1 MIQLLQVSK
10 HYAGGGDALRDVDL
24 QISGG
29 EMVTLLG
36 PSGAGKSTLL
46 RLMGGIERAS
56 SGTVELF
63 GQDTAQLDASRLALV
78 RQQIGLIF
86 EDFKLLSDRTA
97 LQNVLLPLQ
106 IAGHGLAEA
115 RRRARAALERVGL
128 GDRADTRPDHL
139 SGGEQQRLCI
149 ARAVVSRPALIL
161 ADEPTGNLDAGQ
173 SAIIADMLK
182 AFHAIGTTVVVA
194 THDPLF
200 RDRLAG
206 RAVRV
211 EGGRVAADAAT
222 ASRGGGSR

>member
-1 MIQLLQVSK
+1 MIRLRQVSK
-10 HYAGGGDALRDVDL
+10 HYDGDGQALSKVDL
-24 QISGG
+24 EIAGG

-46 RLMGGIERAS
+46 RLMGGIERPS

-63 GQDTAQLDASRLALV
+63 GQDTGQLDASRLALV
-78 RQQIGLIF
+78 RQQIGLVF
-86 EDFKLLSDRTA
+86 EDFKLLADRSA
-97 LQNVLLPLQ
+97 LQNVLLPLE
-106 IAGHGLAEA
+106 IAGHGLSEA
-115 RRRARAALERVGL
+115 RRRARAALEKVGL
-128 GDRADTRPDHL
+128 GDRGDVRPTSL

-173 SAIIADMLK
+173 SAVIADMLK
-182 AFHAIGTTVVVA
+182 AFHAVGTTVVVA

-206 RAVRV
+206 RAVQV
-211 EGGRVAADAAT
+211 EGGRVSAGSAA
-222 ASRGGGSR
+222 ASRGDSR

>member
-1 MIQLLQVSK
+1 MIRLRQVSK
-10 HYAGGGDALRDVDL
+10 HYDGDGQALSKVDL
-24 QISGG
+24 EIAGG

-46 RLMGGIERAS
+46 RLMGGIERPS

-63 GQDTAQLDASRLALV
+63 GQDTGQLDASRLALV
-78 RQQIGLIF
+78 RQQIGLVF
-86 EDFKLLSDRTA
+86 EDFKLLADRSA
-97 LQNVLLPLQ
+97 LQNVLLPLE
-106 IAGHGLAEA
+106 IAGHGLSEA
-115 RRRARAALERVGL
+115 RRRARAALEKVGL
-128 GDRADTRPDHL
+128 GDRGDVRPTSL

-173 SAIIADMLK
+173 SAVIADMLK
-182 AFHAIGTTVVVA
+182 AFHAVGTTVVVA

-206 RAVRV
+206 RAVQV
-211 EGGRVAADAAT
+211 EGGRVSAGSAAARRGD
-222 ASRGGGSR
+222 SR